1 MNGRNQ
7 LFGGAG
13 PWDPGW
19 WPWTF
24 AFSGW
29 ERERSA
35 NCAECGKSG
44 RRWLASPEK
53 APFACHMRE
62 CECARVAL
70 WSSAASGGRSLHC
83 AGLAGIQRRIPHCDG
98 GQGRCSAPRGTRVT
112 RRSMPAPAV
121 LDGERKTCPCAWLSG
136 LRMRRLRIWT
146 VCRPGVRRTPQTIH
160 VALPRI
166 MGLRAGL
173 RPVNCGGQY
182 SDPDPPNDSAK

>member
-1 MNGRNQ
+1 MRKERTPVAREPRKGTFRMPHARVRVRAGGVVVERG
-7 LFGGAG
+7 LRGSESPLRGAG
-13 PWDPGW
+13 RHPTAYSPL
-19 WPWTF
+19 
-24 AFSGW
+24 
-29 ERERSA
+29 
-35 NCAECGKSG
+35 
-44 RRWLASPEK
+44 RR
-53 APFACHMRE
+53 R
-62 CECARVAL
+62 
-70 WSSAASGGRSLHC
+70 
-83 AGLAGIQRRIPHCDG
+83 
-98 GQGRCSAPRGTRVT
+98 QGRCSAPRGTRVT

-121 LDGERKTCPCAWLSG
+121 LDDERKTCPCAWLSG